1 MQEDDFEGDAGSE
14 AGSNEGLEGAEELDM
29 KAREDDELQEAE
41 IQVQSDTTT
50 RAVAIGPEDSP
61 YKND

>member
-14 AGSNEGLEGAEELDM
+14 AGSNEGLEGAEELDE

-50 RAVAIGPEDSP
+50 RRHVRLR
-61 YKND
+61 